1 MPERESAESNK
12 PNRTEGRPLF
22 PLGKIVATP
31 GALAALQEAG
41 VNPMALITRHVTGD
55 WGDLGA
61 EDKQA
66 NEEAL
71 QQGQRLLS
79 AYKLQTGQ
87 KIWLITE
94 YDRSVTTVL
103 LPSDY

>member
-1 MPERESAESNK
+1 M
-12 PNRTEGRPLF
+12 
-22 PLGKIVATP
+22 ATP

-41 VNPMALITRHVTGD
+41 VNPLALITRHVTGD
-55 WGDLGA
+55 WGDLGT

-66 NEEAL
+66 NEDAL

-94 YDRSVTTVL
+94 YDRSVTTLL